1 MSAQVSVHRSRR
13 KSRVDRRRS
22 PGSSGSSAV
31 SPGGPPV
38 SMTSWRVRRARDSW
52 AMPRRVTGVLVMVT
66 AVGLAACGGSSN
78 GAASTGSPSAPT
90 TTAAAEQF
98 TSNENPYRVTLT
110 EDWTTIPAIEKWTPT
125 TELSLFIQS
134 FDRFDDGKGRI
145 LHVGAARVPKSTS
158 LQQWRDSI
166 IAATPSSCSN
176 SSVSQST
183 LGREPAA
190 RLDGVLLVGRVEH
203 DQPRRAPR
211 RDGVRVH
218 PALAEPVP
226 ANRRSGDIRRGPQDL
241 RVHRLTAF
249 RSGL

>member
-1 MSAQVSVHRSRR
+1 
-13 KSRVDRRRS
+13 
-22 PGSSGSSAV
+22 
-31 SPGGPPV
+31 
-38 SMTSWRVRRARDSW
+38 MTSWRVRRARDSW

-98 TSNENPYRVTLT
+98 TSNEYPYRVTLT

-134 FDRFDDGKGRI
+134 FDRYDDGKGRI

-183 LGREPAA
+183 LGGEPALVWMGYCSSDGLNTINLAALHGGMGYAFILLSPSQYQQTDDQGIFDGA
-190 RLDGVLLVGRVEH
+190 RR
-203 DQPRRAPR
+203 
-211 RDGVRVH
+211 
-218 PALAEPVP
+218 
-226 ANRRSGDIRRGPQDL
+226 
-241 RVHRLTAF
+241 TFAF
-249 RSGL
+249 TG